1 MSTRG
6 QVNLNYYQQKMK
18 EIEEYDLDY
27 DLRGRTGVC
36 FQRGKEIIKLYYRP
50 IIEEIKCDMS
60 KYHSSNIGF
69 PKYYIKKESKYYAEI
84 MDYYPYKMIFYAF
97 DEKNN
102 KIDLL
107 IKNYK
112 LIYEE
117 ICKFPNIY
125 MKDLD
130 FFGNILYD
138 EQKGFHLIDT
148 TDWID
153 EEWSCTETINARMIN
168 KALFNAIKLYLY
180 GDIDDM
186 EFSHDISS
194 LYNGIRTTNRGKELL
209 EVLQGTLNN
218 TYDFIAFLNAYKEVI
233 KESYNNSIETTE
245 EMKKYIKI
253 MKNS

>member
-1 MSTRG
+1 
-6 QVNLNYYQQKMK
+6 
-18 EIEEYDLDY
+18 
-27 DLRGRTGVC
+27 
-36 FQRGKEIIKLYYRP
+36 
-50 IIEEIKCDMS
+50 
-60 KYHSSNIGF
+60 
-69 PKYYIKKESKYYAEI
+69 
-84 MDYYPYKMIFYAF
+84 
-97 DEKNN
+97 
-102 KIDLL
+102 
-107 IKNYK
+107 
-112 LIYEE
+112 
-117 ICKFPNIY
+117 